1 VPPEHTDGAL
11 DALPSDLASRL
22 RFVLEADALKTI
34 LRRNSIVSGTRLE
47 NSAEHS
53 WHLAVMAL
61 VLAPYSK
68 EPIDLGRVVSM
79 LRVHDLVEIDAGDT
93 FVYDISAR
101 LQQEAAETAAAERL
115 FGMFA
120 GGDEMRALWDEFEA
134 RATPEARFARA
145 IDRLEPLLLNHANR
159 GEPWRQHGVHA
170 DQVRALNSLIADG
183 SDDLWNAAREL
194 MDDAVERGWLPTS
207 EDRSAQ

>member
-1 VPPEHTDGAL
+1 MPPEHTDGAL
-11 DALPSDLASRL
+11 AALPPDLASRL
-22 RFVLEADALKTI
+22 RFLLEVDALKTI
-34 LRRNSIVSGTRLE
+34 LRRNSIVAGTRLE

-68 EPIDLGRVVSM
+68 EPIDTSRVVSM
-79 LRVHDLVEIDAGDT
+79 LLVHDIVEVDAGDT
-93 FVYDISAR
+93 FVYDASAR
-101 LQQEAAETAAAERL
+101 LEQQAAEAAAAERL

-120 GGDEMRALWDEFEA
+120 DGHEMRALWDEFEA

-170 DQVRALNSLIADG
+170 EQVRAVNSLIADG
-183 SDDLWNAAREL
+183 SDELWDAARGL
-194 MDDAVERGWLPTS
+194 MDDAVKRGWLP
-207 EDRSAQ
+207 EQRSAQ

>member
-1 VPPEHTDGAL
+1 M
-11 DALPSDLASRL
+11 
-22 RFVLEADALKTI
+22 LEADALKTI
-34 LRRNSIVSGTRLE
+34 QRRNSIVSGTRLE

-68 EPIDLGRVVSM
+68 EPVDIGHVVAM
-79 LRVHDLVEIDAGDT
+79 LLVHDLVEIDAGDT
-93 FVYDISAR
+93 FVYDVSAR
-101 LQQEAAETAAAERL
+101 LEQEAAEAAAADRL
-115 FGMFA
+115 FAMFPD
-120 GGDEMRALWDEFEA
+120 GHELRALWDEFEA

-159 GEPWRQHGVHA
+159 GEPWRRHGVHA

-183 SDDLWNAAREL
+183 SDELWDAARGL
-194 MDDAVERGWLPTS
+194 MDDAVERGWLP
-207 EDRSAQ
+207 EQKGGQ